1 MPISI
6 NASDNTKYLG
16 TKTNLTLTM
25 LQSTTKKDDLNSLI
39 FWDPSTVLIK
49 IKIQRTT
56 SNTMPNYRCK
66 PF

>member
-6 NASDNTKYLG
+6 NASDNTEYLG

-25 LQSTTKKDDLNSLI
+25 LQSTTKKNDLNSLI